1 MGAIVGTAGH
11 VDHGKTELVKALTGV
26 DTDRWEEEKRRGLT
40 IDLGF
45 APLDLPRFGRAGLI
59 DVPGHKDFLRN
70 MLAGMG
76 GVDVALMVVAADEG
90 VMPQTMEHFEIIR
103 LFGVKKLVVAITKC
117 DLVEDEMAELVCLD
131 VETLL
136 EKTHFENSRIVKI
149 SSKNRTG
156 LDQLVGELDSALGS
170 FPGKDY
176 DRPARLPIDR
186 VFVLKGVG
194 TVVTGTL
201 TSGRVVQGDELVVY
215 PKGIKTRVRQ
225 IHVHNEKR
233 DEALAGNRVALNL
246 TSVSKDEMQR
256 GDIVTE
262 PGYLESSVMFDT
274 RLELLENVPQL
285 KDWTRVKVYL
295 GSAEVLARTAI
306 LGKKEIEPGGR
317 GYVQLR
323 LEKKAAAKF
332 GDRFVVRS
340 YSPMRV
346 LGGGIILDSNPRK
359 HKRSDQ
365 IVLNV
370 LEARASGELSN
381 ILSAHLNTGLVH
393 IAELRKS
400 IDVDEQQLHKAVEV
414 VTEEGKAERLGDI
427 LFDKSYLKKI
437 RERTSGILEKYHKEN
452 PLQKGM
458 SKEELRVRMKMAP
471 QTFDLFLTNSSQFQ
485 VVGDRVKLARI
496 SLELTDEQAEE
507 RSKIE
512 KFFLDS
518 GFSPPSKDDVVS
530 KYSSQLFYSLI
541 DSGTLVRIRQD
552 ILIHKDI
559 LEKGKEEIA
568 KAVEKK
574 GPLKLTEI
582 KEILKTTRKFAV
594 PVAEYL
600 DRIGFTR
607 REGDLRTLATL
618 GNSK

>member
-45 APLDLPRFGRAGLI
+45 APLDLPESGRAGLI

-90 VMPQTMEHFEIIR
+90 VMPQTREHFEIIR
-103 LFGVKKLVVAITKC
+103 LFDVRRLVVAITKS
-117 DLVEDEMAELVCLD
+117 DLVDDEMAELVGLD
-131 VETLL
+131 VQTLL
-136 EKTHFENSRIVKI
+136 EQTRFEKSPIVKI
-149 SSKNRTG
+149 SSKEHTG
-156 LDQLVGELDSALGS
+156 LDQLKGELDSALRS
-170 FPGKDY
+170 LSEKDY

-201 TSGRVVQGDELVVY
+201 TSGRIVQGDELVVY
-215 PKGIKTRVRQ
+215 PMGIKTRVRQ

-246 TSVSKDEMQR
+246 TNVSKDEMQR
-256 GDIVTE
+256 GDVITE
-262 PGYLESSVMFDT
+262 PGYLESSVMFDVK
-274 RLELLENVPQL
+274 LELLENAPKL

-295 GSAEVLARTAI
+295 GSTEVLARTAI
-306 LGKKEIEPGGR
+306 LGAKEIEPGGT

-323 LEKKAAAKF
+323 LEKKATAKY
-332 GDRFVVRS
+332 GDRFVIRS
-340 YSPMRV
+340 YSPMKV
-346 LGGGIILDSNPRK
+346 LGGGIVLDSNPEK
-359 HKRSDQ
+359 HRRSDQ
-365 IVLNV
+365 IILNV
-370 LEARASGELSN
+370 LGARASGELSD
-381 ILSAHLNTGLVH
+381 IIAAHLNTGLVH
-393 IAELRKS
+393 IAGLRKS
-400 IDVDEQQLHKAVEV
+400 IDVDEKLFLNAVDV
-414 VTEEGKAERLGDI
+414 VTKDGKAEKLGGI
-427 LFDKSYLKKI
+427 LFDKSYLKGI
-437 RERTSGILEKYHKEN
+437 RERTSSILEEYHKEN

-471 QTFDLFLTNSSQFQ
+471 QTFDLFLINSSEFQ
-485 VVGDRVKLARI
+485 VVGDRVKLVRI
-496 SLELTDEQAEE
+496 SLELTDDQVEE
-507 RSKIE
+507 KSEIE
-512 KFFLDS
+512 KFFLDR

-541 DSGTLVRIRQD
+541 DSGTLVRISQGVLVHRD
-552 ILIHKDI
+552 V
-559 LEKGKEEIA
+559 LEKGKEEIV

-607 REGDLRTLATL
+607 REGDLRTLSKP
-618 GNSK
+618 GNRK